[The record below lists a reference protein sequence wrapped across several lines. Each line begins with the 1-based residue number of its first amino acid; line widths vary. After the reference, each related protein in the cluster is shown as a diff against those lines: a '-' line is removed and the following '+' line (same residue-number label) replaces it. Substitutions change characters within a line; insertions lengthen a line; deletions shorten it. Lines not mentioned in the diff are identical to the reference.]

1 MPKEDVL
8 RAALSI
14 MPRNKLAREVIV
26 ENIEVLKD
34 RLQFKMRLN
43 NNNLKSKFRWQLQ
56 IRKSVENLGALSMR
70 SRSWRIKFRANLDM
84 VWASLFLNNNM
95 PPSNKI
101 D

>member
-34 RLQFKMRLN
+34 RLQFKMCLN
-43 NNNLKSKFRWQLQ
+43 NNSLKSKFR
-56 IRKSVENLGALSMR
+56 
-70 SRSWRIKFRANLDM
+70 
-84 VWASLFLNNNM
+84 
-95 PPSNKI
+95 
-101 D
+101 